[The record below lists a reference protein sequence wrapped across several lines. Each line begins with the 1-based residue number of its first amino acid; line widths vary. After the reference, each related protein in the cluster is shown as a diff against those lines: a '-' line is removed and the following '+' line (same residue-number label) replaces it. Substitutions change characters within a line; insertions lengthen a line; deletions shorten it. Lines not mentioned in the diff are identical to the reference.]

1 MGVSLGFKTCGKA
14 LCIALAIHFS
24 HYAAINTYST
34 LCVPCGARGYMMSL
48 FTVASPPCAFLLK
61 IAVALQDLYITVW
74 ISMGVA
80 GIAFIGGVWNR
91 IGQVKPISSG
101 SDTT

>member
-1 MGVSLGFKTCGKA
+1 MGSYLGFKTCGKA
-14 LCIALAIHFS
+14 LCIALVIHFS
-24 HYAAINTYST
+24 HYVAINTYST

-80 GIAFIGGVWNR
+80 VIAFIGGVWNSM
-91 IGQVKPISSG
+91 GQAKPVYSIL
-101 SDTT
+101 DKT